1 MDEKV
6 AVKLLPKGSLD
17 SWVLLLLLLTF
28 IPVKGS
34 LAKGSL
40 GIREEFSYEVSGPNA
55 DANGSLFGAWPL
67 SPLKGSTPLLFEKG
81 SILLPK
87 ASRGSL

>member
-1 MDEKV
+1 VLLLLLGSVVGAVDEKV

-40 GIREEFSYEVSGPNA
+40 GIREEFS
-55 DANGSLFGAWPL
+55 
-67 SPLKGSTPLLFEKG
+67 
-81 SILLPK
+81 
-87 ASRGSL
+87 

>member
-17 SWVLLLLLLTF
+17 SWVLLLLILIF

-40 GIREEFSYEVSGPNA
+40 GIREEFS
-55 DANGSLFGAWPL
+55 
-67 SPLKGSTPLLFEKG
+67 
-81 SILLPK
+81 
-87 ASRGSL
+87 